1 MMAQITWKYALLMP
15 LHIVLESSFYGKHAF
30 STYVSVFPAETFFAS
45 MAITTS
51 VYSGL
56 QNS

>member
-30 STYVSVFPAETFFAS
+30 STYVSEKACFP
-45 MAITTS
+45 
-51 VYSGL
+51 
-56 QNS
+56 